1 MFVVITDTESDGRT
15 DGLVSG
21 GDMRARGKS
30 GVCCGFQCEFARS
43 SVDGSRWSS
52 EVGSGGD
59 RGGFFKNR
67 PVQRSVA

>member
-1 MFVVITDTESDGRT
+1 MFGVITDTESGGRT

-30 GVCCGFQCEFARS
+30 AVCCGFQCEFARS
-43 SVDGSRWSS
+43 SVDGSGWSS

-59 RGGFFKNR
+59 RGGFEHNK
-67 PVQRSVA
+67 RSVA